1 MKFFG
6 LGSSLLLAGALMLP
20 STAQADTVFLPGGLL
35 GPTGLPTV
43 FVGVGPAVPPPG
55 VGNYAFT
62 ATVQSNVY
70 APGSASYAT
79 YATDIGYAG
88 TTDFIYAY
96 IITDT
101 TQNPSTDALLHYSV
115 KSGTV
120 IDKIGFETAG
130 PGIDPSASTSTFISG
145 IGTGAFDFL
154 SAPFLQQGT
163 KSTVLLFA
171 TSGAPVLQSGTLA
184 DGASGSNLVVSATG
198 PNLIGQP
205 LPLPTAAFAGAGLLG
220 VLSMGRRRRTKT
232 A

>member
-1 MKFFG
+1 VG
-6 LGSSLLLAGALMLP
+6 AGPSS
-20 STAQADTVFLPGGLL
+20 S
-35 GPTGLPTV
+35 
-43 FVGVGPAVPPPG
+43 
-55 VGNYAFT
+55 FT

-70 APGSASYAT
+70 SNGSAGYAA
-79 YATDIGYAG
+79 YKADIGYAG

-101 TQNPSTDALLHYSV
+101 AQLPVTDILSQFSV

-120 IDKIGFETAG
+120 IDSIGFDSPTPGGAG
-130 PGIDPSASTSTFISG
+130 VKPSSTSSSFVPGGSAT
-145 IGTGAFDFL
+145 AFFNFGN
-154 SAPFLQQGT
+154 STPFLQQGL

-171 TSGAPVLQSGTLA
+171 TSGSPVLQNGSLT
-184 DGASGSNLVVSATG
+184 DGSTDSELVVSATG